1 MQERKDIKQEFEHL
15 FHEYADVIY
24 RLCLYKTS
32 SEEVAQE
39 LTQET
44 FLRLWEKISAGKDI
58 RKPKQYTYQIAR
70 NLIVDH
76 YKSDQAV
83 SLDQLQ
89 ADGYQPEDKESL
101 PDIAADVGIVKE
113 AIQSLDQEFQ
123 EVMQMRF
130 VAGMRV
136 KDIAETLDISENL
149 ASVRIYRGKEK
160 LEDSL
165 TQ

>member
-1 MQERKDIKQEFEHL
+1 MQERKDTKQEFERL
-15 FHEYADVIY
+15 FDEYADVIY

-44 FLRLWEKISAGKDI
+44 FLRLWEQFTAGTDI
-58 RKPKQYTYQIAR
+58 EKPKQYMYQIAR

-89 ADGYQPEDKESL
+89 ADGYQPEDEESL
-101 PDIAADVGIVKE
+101 PDIAADVEIVKQ
-113 AIQSLDQEFQ
+113 AIQSLDEEFQ

-136 KDIAETLDISENL
+136 KDIAETLGISENL

-160 LEDSL
+160 LEDLL

>member
-1 MQERKDIKQEFEHL
+1 M
-15 FHEYADVIY
+15 
-24 RLCLYKTS
+24 
-32 SEEVAQE
+32 
-39 LTQET
+39 
-44 FLRLWEKISAGKDI
+44 
-58 RKPKQYTYQIAR
+58 YQIAR

-76 YKSDQAV
+76 YKSDEDL

-89 ADGYQPEDKESL
+89 ADGYQPENQESP
-101 PDIAADVGIVKE
+101 PDIAADVEIVKE
-113 AIQSLDQEFQ
+113 AIQSLDQEFR

-160 LEDSL
+160 LEDLL